1 MKSIFE
7 IIHHILILQDLSSFG
22 GTQSRQMDRQI
33 SDQFLK
39 IASKVLIAPSISD
52 F

>member
-1 MKSIFE
+1 MYYKTYLPLE
-7 IIHHILILQDLSSFG
+7 AH
-22 GTQSRQMDRQI
+22 SRQMDRQI

-39 IASKVLIAPSISD
+39 IASKVLIAPGISD